1 MSATTGHRRIE
12 IAAIVACGALV
23 VWTGARLAAAA
34 HPGRW
39 WLLAAAAVAGYVA
52 ADFVSGVTH
61 WLFDTWG
68 SERTPIIGRAFVRPF
83 REHHV
88 DPDSICR
95 HDFVETNGNSCIASA
110 PVLAAACLIP
120 VDGGAG
126 LFATGFL
133 SVLSVASVATN
144 QLHKWAHERDPGR
157 AVRIL
162 QRSRLILSARH
173 HRLHHQAPN
182 DSHYCITTGW
192 LNPLLETSGFFR
204 RLEWAITALLRAAR
218 SRHHRGNPIVTPTA
232 VRKKPYP

>member
-1 MSATTGHRRIE
+1 MSTTTGHRRIE
-12 IAAIVACGALV
+12 IAAIFACGALA

-39 WLLAAAAVAGYVA
+39 WLLAVAAVAGYVA
-52 ADFVSGVTH
+52 ADFVSGVAH

-88 DPDSICR
+88 DPDSITR

-120 VDGGAG
+120 PEGQPG
-126 LFATGFL
+126 LFAAGFL
-133 SVLSVASVATN
+133 AVLSVASVATN
-144 QLHKWAHERDPGR
+144 QLHKWAHERDSGR

-182 DSHYCITTGW
+182 DSHYCIPTGW
-192 LNPLLETSGFFR
+192 LNPVLETSGFFR
-204 RLEWAITALLRAAR
+204 LLERGITALSGAAP
-218 SRHHRGNPIVTPTA
+218 SRDQPTA
-232 VRKKPYP
+232 HR